1 MKTLLDILTAIV
13 YFIVSLLIIFV
24 IGVAYLFSVVVILI
38 DELINYIRHKLQ

>member
-24 IGVAYLFSVVVILI
+24 IGIAYLFSVVVILI